1 MAIVI
6 FWFTLITQGI
16 TSHLIVDPP
25 QKPVVEF
32 WFWSQT
38 DLPRNAKTRTGEF
51 KKLEDLRVDQK
62 IPIFYSSG
70 LNQLVSGV
78 YKPFDV
84 SEDFFTN
91 PFAIEFL
98 MLDHV
103 NQPIGMEAI
112 WTDGSSPQ
120 VIFEI
125 FDNKIQLQAKQD
137 KDWIS
142 TSQSAE
148 YFKKYWT
155 HIIINFDGIKST
167 VFVQG
172 KKTMELGVDIFKYP
186 SDFYL
191 RSFMTNEPYMQ
202 LQDFLKQIAIYQG
215 AMDTA
220 MIKERFD
227 NIENQIHS
235 GKLFPEKFHLMAGPY
250 LSHIQEDAVQIVWET
265 DEPSKTT
272 VHFGEKLPLVNK
284 ISVPSNESTIKSMEL
299 IGLKP
304 GTTYYYQVELESN
317 QGEKIITPVLTFQT
331 VKVKNEPFM
340 FGIISDTES
349 RPHINHKVGE
359 LLWDER
365 PDFLIHLGDLTDG
378 GKKDHKFEWT
388 MEYFQGIGPLT
399 SRIPIAT
406 VPGNGD
412 ADLFWYSQYHPHSGE
427 KGYYR
432 FDYGEASFWMLNSN
446 LKKELQVGGE
456 QYNWLYEELNISS
469 SKWKFVVLHH
479 APYTSDEDDYG
490 DTWAGPGNQGDKQ
503 LRDLVDLMESQ
514 LVDMVFYGHLHTYMR
529 SHPIKGGKVD
539 VVNGVTYIQ
548 AGGTGGNLEDNA
560 PTRTWFA
567 AKNFRGFH
575 YCTVQVVG
583 EKLEL
588 RTYDLNGSLIDL
600 CYSKFSK
607 K

>member
-1 MAIVI
+1 MTFSILL
-6 FWFTLITQGI
+6 FTLITQAF
-16 TSHLIVDPP
+16 TTPLMSYTPN
-25 QKPVVEF
+25 KPVQEF
-32 WFWSQT
+32 WFWNQT
-38 DLPRNAKTRTGEF
+38 DLPRNAKTRAGEF
-51 KKLEDLRVDQK
+51 KKLEDLRVDQQ
-62 IPIFYSSG
+62 ILMAPSNGI
-70 LNQLVSGV
+70 NQPVSGV
-78 YKPFDV
+78 YKPFEV
-84 SEDFFTN
+84 PEDFFTK

-112 WTDGSSPQ
+112 WTDDSSPQ

-125 FDNKIQLQAKQD
+125 YNNKIQLNGKQGEN
-137 KDWIS
+137 WIS
-142 TSQSAE
+142 TSQPAD

-155 HIIINFDGIKST
+155 HIIISFDGVKST

-172 KKTMELGVDIFKYP
+172 KKILELDVDILKNH
-186 SDFYL
+186 SGFYL
-191 RSFMTNEPYMQ
+191 RSFMTNEPYMK

-215 AMDTA
+215 AMDAA

-227 NIENQIHS
+227 KIESQIDS

-250 LSHIQEDAVQIVWET
+250 LSHIQEDAAQIVWET
-265 DEPSKTT
+265 DESSKAT
-272 VHFGEKLPLVNK
+272 VHYGEKLPLVEK
-284 ISVPSNESTIKSMEL
+284 KTVPSNESNINSIEL
-299 IGLKP
+299 NGLDP
-304 GTTYYYQVELESN
+304 GKTYYYQIELESS

-331 VKVKNEPFM
+331 VKPKSEPFM

-359 LLWDER
+359 MLWDER

-412 ADLFWYSQYHPHSGE
+412 ADLFWYSQYHPHSGR
-427 KGYYR
+427 KAYYR

-446 LKKELQVGGE
+446 LKKELQSDGE
-456 QYNWLYEELNISS
+456 QYNWLKNELNKSS
-469 SKWKFVVLHH
+469 AKWRFVVLHH

-490 DTWAGPGNQGDKQ
+490 NTWAGPGNQGDAQ
-503 LRDLVDLMESQ
+503 LKDLVQLMESND
-514 LVDMVFYGHLHTYMR
+514 VDMVFYGHLHTYMR

-539 VVNGVTYIQ
+539 VENGITYIQ

-588 RTYDLNGSLIDL
+588 RTYDLNGGLIDL
-600 CYSKFSK
+600 GQIEKDE
-607 K
+607 

>member
-1 MAIVI
+1 MTFTILL
-6 FWFTLITQGI
+6 FTLITQVF
-16 TSHLIVDPP
+16 TTPLIGYTPN
-25 QKPVVEF
+25 KPVQEF
-32 WFWSQT
+32 WFWNQT

-51 KKLEDLRVDQK
+51 KKLEDFRVDQQ
-62 IPIFYSSG
+62 ILMAPSIG
-70 LNQLVSGV
+70 INQPVSGV
-78 YKPFDV
+78 YKPFEV
-84 SEDFFTN
+84 PEDFFTK

-103 NQPIGMEAI
+103 NQPIGMEAL
-112 WTDGSSPQ
+112 WANSSSPQ
-120 VIFEI
+120 VSFEI
-125 FDNKIQLQAKQD
+125 YNNKIQLNGKQGEN
-137 KDWIS
+137 WIS
-142 TSQSAE
+142 TSQPAD

-155 HIIINFDGIKST
+155 HIIISFDGIKST

-172 KKTMELGVDIFKYP
+172 KKILELDVDILKNH
-186 SDFYL
+186 SGFYL
-191 RSFMTNEPYMQ
+191 RSFMTIEPYMK

-215 AMDTA
+215 AMDAA

-227 NIENQIHS
+227 KIESQIDS

-250 LSHIQEDAVQIVWET
+250 LSHIQEDAAQIVWET
-265 DEPSKTT
+265 DESSKAT
-272 VHFGEKLPLVNK
+272 VHYGEKLPLVEK
-284 ISVPSNESTIKSMEL
+284 KTVPSNESNINSIEL
-299 IGLKP
+299 NGLDP
-304 GTTYYYQVELESN
+304 GKTYYYQIELESS

-331 VKVKNEPFM
+331 VKPKSEPFM

-412 ADLFWYSQYHPHSGE
+412 ADLFWYSQYHPHSGR
-427 KGYYR
+427 KAYYR

-446 LKKELQVGGE
+446 LKKELQSDGE
-456 QYNWLYEELNISS
+456 QYNWLKDELNKSS

-490 DTWAGPGNQGDKQ
+490 NTWAGPGNQGDAQ
-503 LRDLVDLMESQ
+503 LKDLVQLMESNE
-514 LVDMVFYGHLHTYMR
+514 VDMVFYGHLHTYMR

-539 VVNGVTYIQ
+539 VENGVTYIQ

-583 EKLEL
+583 GKLEL
-588 RTYDLNGSLIDL
+588 RTYDLNGGLIDL
-600 CYSKFSK
+600 GQIEKDE
-607 K
+607 